1 MWYLNEYLIDLNN
14 LLIALKSDL
23 LTYLYRFQIIM
34 KHTFKLSLLATSIA
48 ISLSP
53 TLLASIVRGDVDYQY
68 FRDLAENKGKFLLGQ
83 PIFQLLIKRA
93 KTSVLFTG
101 YTN

>member
-1 MWYLNEYLIDLNN
+1 
-14 LLIALKSDL
+14 
-23 LTYLYRFQIIM
+23 M

-68 FRDLAENKGKFLLGQ
+68 FRDLAENKG
-83 PIFQLLIKRA
+83 
-93 KTSVLFTG
+93 
-101 YTN
+101 

>member
-1 MWYLNEYLIDLNN
+1 
-14 LLIALKSDL
+14 
-23 LTYLYRFQIIM
+23 M

-68 FRDLAENKGKFLLGQ
+68 FRDLAENKGKFFVGATNIPVIDKTGKNIGTFYRLHQLSRLKWNQ
-83 PIFQLLIKRA
+83 IFHLSRM
-93 KTSVLFTG
+93 
-101 YTN
+101 